1 MFDGLFS
8 ILQQSR
14 VDFTLF
20 YRNLSDL
27 EIDNFESNQS
37 IRDLFIDRES
47 FDDWSVQY
55 RRRLKLE
62 QSNDSERKE
71 RMNKVNPKYILRNYL
86 LQIAIEKA
94 EKGDFSEVDKLLKI
108 MESPFKEQ
116 VENESYA
123 KLPPDWS
130 NDLEVSCSS

>member
-1 MFDGLFS
+1 
-8 ILQQSR
+8 
-14 VDFTLF
+14 
-20 YRNLSDL
+20 
-27 EIDNFESNQS
+27 
-37 IRDLFIDRES
+37 
-47 FDDWSVQY
+47 
-55 RRRLKLE
+55 
-62 QSNDSERKE
+62 
-71 RMNKVNPKYILRNYL
+71 MNKVNPKYILRNYL